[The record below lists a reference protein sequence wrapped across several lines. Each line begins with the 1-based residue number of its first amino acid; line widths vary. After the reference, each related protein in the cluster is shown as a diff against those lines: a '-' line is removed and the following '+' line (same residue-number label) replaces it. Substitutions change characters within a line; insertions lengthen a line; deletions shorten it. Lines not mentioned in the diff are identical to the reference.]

1 MDCIFCKI
9 VAGQIPSDVVYTD
22 DRVIAFR
29 DINPMAPVH
38 LLIIPREHIAS
49 LNDITEHE
57 TPLVGHMVQ
66 VAKQLAK
73 QQGIGTKGY
82 RVVINCGP
90 QGGQVVQHLHMHLLG
105 GRELSGGWDSDC
117 AMRLS
122 CTGVE
127 CERSLISWNRG
138 SMDF

>member
-9 VAGQIPSDVVYTD
+9 IAGQIPSDVIYTD
-22 DRVIAFR
+22 DKVVAFR

-38 LLIIPREHIAS
+38 LLIIPREHILS
-49 LNDITEHE
+49 LNDVTEQQ
-57 TPLVGHMVQ
+57 TTLVGHMVQ

-82 RVVINCGP
+82 RVVINTGP

-105 GRELSGGWDSDC
+105 GRELTGG
-117 AMRLS
+117 L
-122 CTGVE
+122 G
-127 CERSLISWNRG
+127 
-138 SMDF
+138 

>member
-9 VAGQIPSDVVYTD
+9 IAGQIPSDVIYTD
-22 DRVIAFR
+22 DKVVAFR

-38 LLIIPREHIAS
+38 LLIIPREHIPS
-49 LNDITEHE
+49 LNDVTEQQIT
-57 TPLVGHMVQ
+57 LVGHMVQ

-82 RVVINCGP
+82 RVVINTGP

-105 GRELSGGWDSDC
+105 GRELTGG
-117 AMRLS
+117 L
-122 CTGVE
+122 G
-127 CERSLISWNRG
+127 
-138 SMDF
+138 